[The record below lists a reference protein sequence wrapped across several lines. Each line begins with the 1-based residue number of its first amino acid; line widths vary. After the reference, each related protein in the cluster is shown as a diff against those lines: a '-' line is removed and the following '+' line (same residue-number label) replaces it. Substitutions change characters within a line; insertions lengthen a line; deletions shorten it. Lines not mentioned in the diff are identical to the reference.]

1 MIIKA
6 MSKKVKA
13 KTRMI
18 LTKKKG
24 NRKKKKNSWTED
36 LRKGAE

>member
-1 MIIKA
+1 LIKKIKILIMIKA

-18 LTKKKG
+18 LTVDTNKKH
-24 NRKKKKNSWTED
+24 
-36 LRKGAE
+36 L